1 MNTLSLA
8 KLTYAIPLAYAYDL
22 CVVLVVMTTCVEF
35 PKCLHDRG
43 FYFLSVSLLIP
54 GRAGRTPFG
63 KTPLKRGMLCYV
75 RSGGERHDSEGTIHM
90 LLLSRFSRV
99 RLYATP

>member
-1 MNTLSLA
+1 MLSLA
-8 KLTYAIPLAYAYDL
+8 KVMCAIPETPQYACVL
-22 CVVLVVMTTCVEF
+22 CVALVMTTCAEF
-35 PKCLHDRG
+35 PTCLHDRG

-75 RSGGERHDSEGTIHM
+75 RSGGERHDSKGTIHM
-90 LLLSRFSRV
+90 TSR
-99 RLYATP
+99 